1 MSGWIFEDSGVDRL
15 ASIGLNAPDNI
26 NHTQRIVNQFPE
38 YLLNDSGQIS
48 LISDAHG
55 GSGSL
60 GGGGG
65 GAATGSPASTLVGSG
80 AGLMINLIWDASVQG
95 AANWSAVENAVVS
108 AAQIYTS
115 HFSTH
120 ALLNIEVG
128 LGEVAGSALGA
139 GDLGESETLA
149 YGVDY
154 ATLAKTLAAADA
166 GLVSKGLMAAGAVTA
181 VNALAGS
188 TMFVAS
194 AEAKAL
200 GLISPVSTALDGYIG
215 LANSSELAFAG
226 TIAANQY
233 DAVGVAAHEISEV
246 MGRLGIEG
254 GTSGSYSTA
263 LDLFRYSA
271 AHQPALTP
279 GAGYFST
286 NLGVTALNAFN
297 NPANGGDAADWA
309 TSSAPTDAYNAF
321 GAPGVKMQV
330 TATDLLAV
338 AALGYHPSGALT
350 TVTA

>member
-15 ASIGLNAPDNI
+15 ASIGLNALDHI
-26 NHTQRIVNQFPE
+26 NHPQRIVNQFPE

-55 GSGSL
+55 GSGAL
-60 GGGGG
+60 GGGGSG
-65 GAATGSPASTLVGSG
+65 TGSPASTLVGSG
-80 AGLMINLIWDASVQG
+80 SGLMINLIWDASVQG
-95 AANWSAVENAVVS
+95 AANWSAVEHAVIS

-120 ALLNIEVG
+120 ALLNIQVG
-128 LGEVAGSALGA
+128 LGEVAGSTLGA
-139 GDLGESETLA
+139 SDLGESETLA

-154 ATLAKTLAAADA
+154 ATLTNTLAAADA

-181 VNALAGS
+181 VSALAGS

-200 GLISPVSTALDGYIG
+200 GLISPVSTAVDGYIG

-226 TIAANQY
+226 TIAGTQY

-254 GTSGSYSTA
+254 GTTSGSYSTA
-263 LDLFRYSA
+263 LDLFRYAA

-286 NLGVTALNAFN
+286 NLGVTALNTFN
-297 NPANGGDAADWA
+297 NPTTGGDAADWA

-321 GAPGVKMQV
+321 GTPGVKMQV